1 MFGAVRAGIV
11 GTFKL
16 AKGLHIGFDAFL
28 IIPDLFID
36 ISILHSP
43 E

>member
-1 MFGAVRAGIV
+1 MLGAVRAGIV
-11 GTFKL
+11 GTFEL
-16 AKGLHIGFDAFL
+16 GTGLHRDFDAFL